1 MKRIINIFLC
11 AGIATMAAISCQK
24 SIDDE
29 RPVTPPEKGDGH
41 IEIRIGA
48 SLGEY
53 SPSGA
58 TKAVLINTMKVSWEG
73 GETVYVF
80 DGTECLGSLKASLD
94 GGDHGYALLSTDDTH
109 TVDKPAGGTSVLTLV
124 YSPALKE
131 TPEVED
137 GALTISLARQ
147 EGSST
152 SFVTYATLSYN
163 GEESIVIENMV
174 LPFKFATS
182 VIRISCTGI
191 DMPNKTKIRTAALSN
206 VNTACKLSLSGTEAP
221 AVAGTEQGKIIK
233 FDDPDFE
240 NLNKG
245 NMAFDMDVPVLDAA
259 TNARAVTLNQLY
271 YDGYEDVFFMIG
283 DNNFPQRELTA
294 GTAFSAVC
302 KLKNLNR
309 PSGASPGLFT
319 VGEDGRQVFFSS
331 GNLFYTREYKVENT
345 TYPAHWGIVAN
356 DFISNEKEY
365 VGANYEEYLKDNY
378 NRTQKLFGW
387 GCTIPWETRYWPAD
401 PQRIQSG
408 LPDYYLWPS
417 ERNPDDNSDPW
428 GAKIDAEYGLPEG
441 TWRTPTRDEWDYLC
455 LPDNVGYPDFPKR
468 PERKGKQ
475 KMSVITEYSTIPG
488 LVIAPDDFPGEIKS
502 EYSLSDWDDARRL
515 YGLIFLPAAG
525 HRYWS
530 SWSTETLH
538 CDKVIYFGE
547 EGYYWSSTRVDD
559 ISWYKAWHLNFFKNE
574 YGDTKSYC
582 YYEDITTSHGCS
594 VRLVSDVKY

>member
-11 AGIATMAAISCQK
+11 AGAIALSAISCQK

-29 RPVTPPEKGDGH
+29 RPVTPPEKSDGH

-53 SPSGA
+53 TPSGA
-58 TKAVLINTMKVSWEG
+58 TKAELINTVRASWNG

-94 GGDHGYALLSTDDTH
+94 GGDHGYALLSTDDDTH

-147 EGSST
+147 EGSGT
-152 SFVTYATLSYN
+152 SVVTYATLSYN

-182 VIRISCTGI
+182 VVRISCTGI
-191 DMPNKTKIRTAALSN
+191 NMLKNTKIRTAALSN
-206 VNTACKLSLSGTEAP
+206 VNTACKLSLSGTEVP

-240 NLNKG
+240 NLNNG
-245 NMAFDMDVPVLDAA
+245 NMVFDMDVPVLEAT

-271 YDGYEDVFFMIG
+271 NDGNVDLFFMIG

-309 PSGASPGLFT
+309 PKGAENGLFT
-319 VGEDGRQVFFSS
+319 VGEDGRQVFFSD
-331 GNLFYTREYKVENT
+331 GNLFYMKEHKVENT
-345 TYPAHWGIVAN
+345 TFPAQWGISAN
-356 DFISNEKEY
+356 DFNYNNEQGD
-365 VGANYEEYLKDNY
+365 VGAKYAKYLEDDY
-378 NRTQKLFGW
+378 HYTQKLFGW
-387 GCTIPWETRYWPAD
+387 GCTDPWETRYWPAD
-401 PQRIQSG
+401 PQRKESG
-408 LPDYYLWPS
+408 YTDYYLWPS
-417 ERNPDDNSDPW
+417 ERNPGDNSDPW

-441 TWRTPTRDEWDYLC
+441 TWRTPTRDEWNYLC
-455 LPDNVGYPDFPKR
+455 DDVKR

-475 KMSVITEYSTIPG
+475 KMSVIDGYNLG

-502 EYSLSDWDDARRL
+502 EYSLSDWYDARRL

-547 EGYYWSSTRVDD
+547 EGYYWSSTREDD
-559 ISWYKAWHLNFFKNE
+559 ISWYKSWHLKFFKNE
-574 YGDTKSYC
+574 YGNTISYC

>member
-11 AGIATMAAISCQK
+11 AGAIALSAISCQK

-53 SPSGA
+53 TPSGA
-58 TKAVLINTMKVSWEG
+58 TKAELINTVRASWNG

-94 GGDHGYALLSTDDTH
+94 GGDHGYALLSTDDDH
-109 TVDKPAGGTSVLTLV
+109 TVDKPANGTSVLTLV

-147 EGSST
+147 EGSGT

-191 DMPNKTKIRTAALSN
+191 DMPKITKIRTAALSN
-206 VNTACKLSLSGTEAP
+206 VNTACKLTLSGTEAP

-271 YDGYEDVFFMIG
+271 YDGYEDVFVMIG

-319 VGEDGRQVFFSS
+319 VGEDGRQVFFSN
-331 GNLFYTREYKVENT
+331 GNLFYMREHKVENT
-345 TYPAHWGIVAN
+345 TYPAQWGISGT
-356 DFISNEKEY
+356 DFYDNEQEY
-365 VGANYEEYLKDNY
+365 VGANYAEYLTKDYHNF
-378 NRTQKLFGW
+378 QKLFGW

-401 PQRIQSG
+401 PQRKESG
-408 LPDYYLWPS
+408 YTDYYLWPS
-417 ERNPDDNSDPW
+417 EKNPGDNSDPW
-428 GAKIDAEYGLPEG
+428 GAKIDNEG
-441 TWRTPTRDEWDYLC
+441 TWRTPTSGEWNSLLY
-455 LPDNVGYPDFPKR
+455 DNIKIKR

-502 EYSLSDWDDARRL
+502 EYSLSDWYDARRL

-530 SWSTETLH
+530 SDSLEKLH
-538 CDKVIYFGE
+538 CDKVRYFGE
-547 EGYYWSSTRVDD
+547 RGYYWSSTR
-559 ISWYKAWHLNFFKNE
+559 
-574 YGDTKSYC
+574 YGDKSGYRSGC
-582 YYEDITTSHGCS
+582 LWFLKNSYGETVIYDSSTDITTSHGLS
-594 VRLVSDVKY
+594 VRLVSDVKYE

>member
-1 MKRIINIFLC
+1 
-11 AGIATMAAISCQK
+11 MAAISCQK

-53 SPSGA
+53 TPSGA
-58 TKAVLINTMKVSWEG
+58 TKAELINTVRASWNG

-80 DGTECLGSLKASLD
+80 DGTKCLGSLKASLD
-94 GGDHGYALLSTDDTH
+94 GGDHGYALLSTDDDTH
-109 TVDKPAGGTSVLTLV
+109 TVDKPADGTSVLTLV

-131 TPEVED
+131 KPEITD
-137 GALTISLARQ
+137 GALTISLANQ
-147 EGSST
+147 DGSET
-152 SFVTYATLSYN
+152 PFVTYATLDYN

-245 NMAFDMDVPVLDAA
+245 NMVFDMDVPVLDAA

-319 VGEDGRQVFFSS
+319 VGEDGRQVFFSD
-331 GNLFYTREYKVENT
+331 GNLFYMREHTVENT
-345 TYPAHWGIVAN
+345 TFPAQWGISAN
-356 DFISNEKEY
+356 DFYYNNDKGY
-365 VGANYEEYLKDNY
+365 VGANYEEYLKDDY
-378 NRTQKLFGW
+378 HYTQKLFGW

-401 PQRIQSG
+401 PQRKESG
-408 LPDYYLWPS
+408 YTDYYLWPS

-441 TWRTPTRDEWDYLC
+441 TWRTPTRDEWNSLC
-455 LPDNVGYPDFPKR
+455 DNRINLPV
-468 PERKGKQ
+468 RKGKQ

-502 EYSLSDWDDARRL
+502 EYSLSDWNDARRL

-547 EGYYWSSTRVDD
+547 RGYYWSSTRDGD
-559 ISWYKAWHLNFFKNE
+559 KSGYMSWCLWFEKNAH
-574 YGDTKSYC
+574 GDTEISDFST
-582 YYEDITTSHGCS
+582 EITTSHGLS

>member
-1 MKRIINIFLC
+1 
-11 AGIATMAAISCQK
+11 MAAISCQK

-53 SPSGA
+53 TPSDA

-94 GGDHGYALLSTDDTH
+94 GGDHGYALLSTDDDH
-109 TVDKPAGGTSVLTLV
+109 TVDKPADGTSVLTLV

-147 EGSST
+147 EGSGT

-182 VIRISCTGI
+182 VVRISCTGI

-206 VNTACKLSLSGTEAP
+206 VNTACKLTLSGTEAP

-271 YDGYEDVFFMIG
+271 YDGYEDVFVMIG

-319 VGEDGRQVFFSS
+319 VGEDGRQVFFSN
-331 GNLFYTREYKVENT
+331 GNLFYMREHKVENT
-345 TYPAHWGIVAN
+345 TYPAQWGISAN
-356 DFISNEKEY
+356 DFYDNEQEY
-365 VGANYEEYLKDNY
+365 VGANYAEYLTKDYHNF
-378 NRTQKLFGW
+378 QKLFGW

-401 PQRIQSG
+401 PQRKESG
-408 LPDYYLWPS
+408 YTDYYLWPS
-417 ERNPDDNSDPW
+417 EKNPGDNSDPW
-428 GAKIDAEYGLPEG
+428 GAKIDNKG
-441 TWRTPTRDEWDYLC
+441 TWRTPTRDEWNSLC
-455 LPDNVGYPDFPKR
+455 DNRINLPV
-468 PERKGKQ
+468 RKGKQ
-475 KMSVITEYSTIPG
+475 KMSVITEYSFIPG

-502 EYSLSDWDDARRL
+502 EYSLSDWYDARRL

-530 SWSTETLH
+530 SDSLEKLH
-538 CDKVIYFGE
+538 CDKVRYFGE
-547 EGYYWSSTRVDD
+547 RGYYWSSTRDGD
-559 ISWYKAWHLNFFKNE
+559 KSGYRSWCLWFEKNAH
-574 YGDTKSYC
+574 GDTEIS
-582 YYEDITTSHGCS
+582 DFSTDLTTSHGLS
-594 VRLVSDVKY
+594 VRLVSDVKYE

>member
-11 AGIATMAAISCQK
+11 AGAIALSAISCQK

-53 SPSGA
+53 TPSGA
-58 TKAVLINTMKVSWEG
+58 TKAELINTVRASWNG

-80 DGTECLGSLKASLD
+80 DGTKCLGSLKASLD
-94 GGDHGYALLSTDDTH
+94 GGDHGYALLSTDDDTH

-131 TPEVED
+131 KPEVED

-152 SFVTYATLSYN
+152 SFVTYATLEYN

-191 DMPNKTKIRTAALSN
+191 NMINNTKIRTAALSN
-206 VNTACKLSLSGTEAP
+206 VNTACKLSLSGTEVP

-240 NLNKG
+240 NLNNG
-245 NMAFDMDVPVLDAA
+245 NMVFDMDVPVLDAA

-271 YDGYEDVFFMIG
+271 YNGYEDVFFMIG

-309 PSGASPGLFT
+309 PKGAANGLFT
-319 VGEDGRQVFFSS
+319 VGEDGRQVFFSD
-331 GNLFYTREYKVENT
+331 GNLFYMGEHKVENT
-345 TYPAHWGIVAN
+345 TFPAQWGISAN
-356 DFISNEKEY
+356 DFNYNNEKGY
-365 VGANYEEYLKDNY
+365 VGANYEEYLKDDY
-378 NRTQKLFGW
+378 HYTQKLFGW

-401 PQRIQSG
+401 PQRKESG
-408 LPDYYLWPS
+408 YTDYYLWPS

-428 GAKIDAEYGLPEG
+428 GAKIDNKG
-441 TWRTPTRDEWDYLC
+441 TWRTPTRDEWNSLC
-455 LPDNVGYPDFPKR
+455 DNR
-468 PERKGKQ
+468 INLPERKGKQ
-475 KMSVITEYSTIPG
+475 KMSVIDGYNLG

-502 EYSLSDWDDARRL
+502 EYSRSDWDDASRL

-525 HRYWS
+525 HRYWRS
-530 SWSTETLH
+530 DSLEKLH
-538 CDKVIYFGE
+538 CDSVRYFGE
-547 EGYYWSSTRVDD
+547 RGYYWSSTRDGD
-559 ISWYKAWHLNFFKNE
+559 KSGYMSWCLLFEKNAH
-574 YGDTKSYC
+574 GDTEISDFST
-582 YYEDITTSHGCS
+582 EITTSHGCS